1 MLAGVEAD
9 LTKGQET
16 LVEEAEQEQAE
27 QTTLL
32 VETLPQTLVQV
43 EEVAET

>member
-9 LTKGQET
+9 LTKVQET

-32 VETLPQTLVQV
+32 AETLQQTLVRV
-43 EEVAET
+43 EGVAET

>member
-9 LTKGQET
+9 LTKVQET

-27 QTTLL
+27 QTALL
-32 VETLPQTLVQV
+32 AETLQQTLVQV
-43 EEVAET
+43 VVVVET